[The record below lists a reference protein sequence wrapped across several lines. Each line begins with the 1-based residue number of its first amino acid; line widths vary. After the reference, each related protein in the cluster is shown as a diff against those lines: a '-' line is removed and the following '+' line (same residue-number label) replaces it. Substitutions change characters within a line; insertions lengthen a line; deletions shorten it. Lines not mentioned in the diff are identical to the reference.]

1 MVESGNINYSMRNSG
16 GVAGL
21 NSPWRNLQLS
31 LLTFKIGSALM
42 ASCTVVCQTS
52 KMTSVTAWMLC
63 KVG

>member
-1 MVESGNINYSMRNSG
+1 MVESGNINHSMRIPG

-21 NSPWRNLQLS
+21 ISPRRNLQLS

-52 KMTSVTAWMLC
+52 EMTSVTAWMLC